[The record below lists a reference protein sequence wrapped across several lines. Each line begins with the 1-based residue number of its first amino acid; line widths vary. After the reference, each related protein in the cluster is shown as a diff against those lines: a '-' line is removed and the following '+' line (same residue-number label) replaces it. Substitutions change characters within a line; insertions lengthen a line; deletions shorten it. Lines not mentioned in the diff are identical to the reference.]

1 MCYIKKAD
9 FSENSRDTCINS
21 SRQKNALYGVM
32 FTSCL
37 FQKPSLGLTS
47 LVRVLTQ
54 TNREYNL
61 VRYTFYDVNYIHAHG
76 QASSSMERVC

>member
-21 SRQKNALYGVM
+21 SRQRNALYGVM
-32 FTSCL
+32 VTSCL
-37 FQKPSLGLTS
+37 FQKPSLGLTT

-61 VRYTFYDVNYIHAHG
+61 VRYTFYDVNNIHAHG
-76 QASSSMERVC
+76 QASFSM